1 MEAVARSYLLAGVA
15 LVGAGAIAVGP
26 IQPLPPDVQVPA
38 MPSSAVPVE
47 LNALVNPIELW
58 ANVISKT
65 ATNVGGIAE
74 TVLANPAPILGKIAE
89 NGLISADVFATVATT
104 FVSGFATGV
113 GTVPQQIHDAIQ
125 YGILEGNIYEGVL
138 ALATAFLSPVLSG
151 ALGAL
156 MHLPD
161 VIAVLQNPFVNA
173 ASVIETAVNGGIVNV
188 GFPLLIN
195 VLAPVA
201 QIGLTGQ
208 AIYDGIQAGDFEAV
222 ANAVIS
228 FPSDL
233 VNTVLNGNPDIGI
246 GGILGSEGGLVPG
259 LLAFRQAIADAIHP
273 PVLSTPLLRTVADAP
288 DLKAA
293 SVTLDTGEIAGA
305 QSGPVDE
312 DSGST
317 GVAADSASD
326 GASGGVAAGDG
337 VAADDETP
345 KSNAGED
352 VVKTS
357 PVVKPG
363 RLGPDANRQHRG
375 PDAVK
380 SLRTDVQKSVKN
392 FGDKVSKALGGKAKA
407 DKKAGAASGGGD
419 E

>member
-65 ATNVGGIAE
+65 VTNVGDIAE
-74 TVLANPAPILGKIAE
+74 TVLANPAPILGKIGE
-89 NGLISADVFATVATT
+89 NGLISADVFAAVATT
-104 FVSGFATGV
+104 FVSGFVTGV
-113 GTVPQQIHDAIQ
+113 GNVPQQIHDAIR
-125 YGILEGNIYEGVL
+125 YGILEGNIYDGVL
-138 ALATAFLSPVLSG
+138 ALATSFLSPVVGG
-151 ALGAL
+151 AFGAL

-188 GFPLLIN
+188 GFPLLTN

-233 VNTVLNGNPDIGI
+233 VNTVLNGNPDIGV

-273 PVLSTPLLRTVADAP
+273 PVLSTPLSRTVADAP

-305 QSGPVDE
+305 QSRSAAEGA
-312 DSGST
+312 GST
-317 GVAADSASD
+317 GVVADSASD
-326 GASGGVAAGDG
+326 GASGSVAADDD
-337 VAADDETP
+337 VATDDETP

-352 VVKTS
+352 VVKAS

-363 RLGPDANRQHRG
+363 RIGPDTNRQHRG
-375 PDAVK
+375 ADAVK

-407 DKKAGAASGGGD
+407 EKKAAAASGGGD

>member
-113 GTVPQQIHDAIQ
+113 GTLPQQIHDAIQ

-151 ALGAL
+151 AFGSL

-188 GFPLLIN
+188 GFPLLTN

-201 QIGLTGQ
+201 QLGLTGQ

-273 PVLSTPLLRTVADAP
+273 PVLSTPLSRTVADAP

-305 QSGPVDE
+305 QSRSAAEGA
-312 DSGST
+312 GST
-317 GVAADSASD
+317 GVVADSVSD
-326 GASGGVAAGDG
+326 GASGSVAADDD

-352 VVKTS
+352 VVKAS

-363 RLGPDANRQHRG
+363 RLGPDTNRQHRG

-407 DKKAGAASGGGD
+407 EKKAAAASGGGD

>member
-113 GTVPQQIHDAIQ
+113 GTLPQQIHDAIQ

-151 ALGAL
+151 AFGSL

-188 GFPLLIN
+188 GFPLLTN

-201 QIGLTGQ
+201 QLGLTGQ

-273 PVLSTPLLRTVADAP
+273 PVLSTPLSRTVADAP

-305 QSGPVDE
+305 QSRSAAEGA
-312 DSGST
+312 GST
-317 GVAADSASD
+317 GVVADTVSD
-326 GASGGVAAGDG
+326 GASGSVAADDD

-352 VVKTS
+352 VVKAS

-363 RLGPDANRQHRG
+363 RLGPDTNRQHRG

-407 DKKAGAASGGGD
+407 EKKAAAASGGGD

>member
-65 ATNVGGIAE
+65 VTNVGGIAE
-74 TVLANPAPILGKIAE
+74 TVLANPAPILGKIGE
-89 NGLISADVFATVATT
+89 NGLISADVFAAVATT
-104 FVSGFATGV
+104 FVSGFVTGV
-113 GTVPQQIHDAIQ
+113 GNVPQQIHDAIR
-125 YGILEGNIYEGVL
+125 YGILEGNIYDGVL
-138 ALATAFLSPVLSG
+138 ALATSFLSPVVGG
-151 ALGAL
+151 AFGAL

-188 GFPLLIN
+188 GFPLLTN

-233 VNTVLNGNPDIGI
+233 VNTVLNGNPDIGV

-273 PVLSTPLLRTVADAP
+273 PVLSTPLSRTVADAP

-305 QSGPVDE
+305 QSRSAAEGA
-312 DSGST
+312 GST
-317 GVAADSASD
+317 GVVADSASD
-326 GASGGVAAGDG
+326 GASGSVAADDD
-337 VAADDETP
+337 VATDDETP

-352 VVKTS
+352 VVKAS

-363 RLGPDANRQHRG
+363 RLGPDTNRQHRG
-375 PDAVK
+375 ADAVK

-407 DKKAGAASGGGD
+407 EKKAAAASGGGD

>member
-113 GTVPQQIHDAIQ
+113 GTLPQQIHDAIQ

-151 ALGAL
+151 AFGSL

-188 GFPLLIN
+188 GFPLLTN

-201 QIGLTGQ
+201 QLGLTGQ

-273 PVLSTPLLRTVADAP
+273 PVLSTPLSRTVADAP

-305 QSGPVDE
+305 QSRSAAEGA
-312 DSGST
+312 GST
-317 GVAADSASD
+317 GVVADSASD
-326 GASGGVAAGDG
+326 GASGSVAADDD

-352 VVKTS
+352 VVKAS

-363 RLGPDANRQHRG
+363 RLGPDTNRQHRG

-407 DKKAGAASGGGD
+407 EKKAAAASGGGD